1 MAWSLMPSFEENH
14 KNHHKKSDLL
24 SFLQKSIYFPKLKWW
39 SQNILPS
46 FSCWHLTPFF
56 QNTVLRNLF
65 KMTFFFLWNMF
76 LSLSFE
82 KVVLLSKNWE
92 EVCVRF
98 QSERQQPQWVVIVK
112 NLYIS
117 KIIKRILTFGEE
129 KKVMWCLLPSIL

>member
-1 MAWSLMPSFEENH
+1 MKKTTKTTT
-14 KNHHKKSDLL
+14 KNL
-24 SFLQKSIYFPKLKWW
+24 IYSVFFKNLFIFSKLKCW

-117 KIIKRILTFGEE
+117 KIIKRILTFGER
-129 KKVMWCLLPSIL
+129 KKRSCGVCCLQYCNLQ

>member
-1 MAWSLMPSFEENH
+1 M
-14 KNHHKKSDLL
+14 KKTTKTTTKKSDLL
-24 SFLQKSIYFPKLKWW
+24 SFLLQKLFIFPKLKWW

-129 KKVMWCLLPSIL
+129 EKKVMWCLLPSIL